1 MMNMN
6 TACDVLTFLIQ
17 ESLYKEIHKLSAKEA
32 KFPPHSDSKT
42 MASVMSY
49 WKRNGNFLQ
58 PWDEAP
64 VTSSRSSP
72 VRCSKSDSVF
82 SPVYQTSLV

>member
-1 MMNMN
+1 LRFIFSVWLQA
-6 TACDVLTFLIQ
+6 T
-17 ESLYKEIHKLSAKEA
+17 LYEKLRNLSAKEA

-58 PWDEAP
+58 PWDVAAP
-64 VTSSRSSP
+64 VTSTRSSP
-72 VRCSKSDSVF
+72 VRCSKTDSVF
-82 SPVYQTSLV
+82 SPVY